1 MKRTSTLWQ
10 ILVLSLMASA
20 ASVHA
25 QTTTPLPGEAPPPPR
40 MEQLEEMTDDA
51 VPTAITPR
59 VDSPTTITERRE
71 QGRVTEIKV
80 NSNGS
85 TYYLRPNSPSGSS
98 LPGDMTSGNNR
109 GPQWTLFEFDMG
121 STKTQPKVPDT
132 TDSVPA
138 PVPPPPR

>member
-25 QTTTPLPGEAPPPPR
+25 QTTTPLPGEEPPPPR

-51 VPTAITPR
+51 VPTVIAPKG
-59 VDSPTTITERRE
+59 DSPTTITERRE

-80 NSNGS
+80 NSSGS
-85 TYYLRPNSPSGSS
+85 TYTLKPNSPAGTSQ
-98 LPGDMTSGNNR
+98 PGDMTSGNNR
-109 GPQWTLFEFDMG
+109 GPQWTLFEFDLG
-121 STKTQPKVPDT
+121 SNKTQPKVPDT
-132 TDSVPA
+132 TDNVPA
-138 PVPPPPR
+138 PVPPPR